1 MVRSS
6 KHYADYVEHPRF
18 GRQPR
23 FTGLNA
29 EANSPGVHLHWIN
42 GLLTKADLDAV
53 ERLIGGRIESDDN
66 GTRII
71 AGTAIKAD
79 LTRQTSATLPVT
91 HYYDL
96 DKLCRDCGQR
106 FIFFAEEQKHW
117 YEELGFPLEADCI
130 RCPACRKKLHLI
142 AKKRRRYEA
151 LFHLSNRG
159 DDENLEM
166 ADCCL
171 TLIEE
176 GIFGKQQ
183 LERVRML
190 LKRISVHRR
199 LDVKFTTLTK
209 RLQEAEIKLREQKV
223 APESATRSR

>member
-1 MVRSS
+1 MDRSLGR
-6 KHYADYVEHPRF
+6 YAEYVEHSRF

-23 FTGLNA
+23 FTGLDVDGNF
-29 EANSPGVHLHWIN
+29 PGVHLHWIN
-42 GLLTKADLDAV
+42 G
-53 ERLIGGRIESDDN
+53 IGSYDD
-66 GTRII
+66 GTRLI

-79 LTRQTSATLPVT
+79 LARQTPATFPVT

-96 DKLCRDCGQR
+96 DKLCRDCGRR

-117 YEELGFPLEADCI
+117 YEELEFPLDANCI
-130 RCPACRKKLHLI
+130 RCPTCRKKLQLI

-151 LFHLSNRG
+151 LFHISNRG
-159 DDENLEM
+159 DEENLDM

-176 GIFGKQQ
+176 GIFGQQQ

-190 LKRISVHRR
+190 LKQISVNRR
-199 LDVKFTTLTK
+199 LEAKINSVTK
-209 RLQEAEIKLREQKV
+209 RLQAAETKKREQNA
-223 APESATRSR
+223 APTGTPRSRARR